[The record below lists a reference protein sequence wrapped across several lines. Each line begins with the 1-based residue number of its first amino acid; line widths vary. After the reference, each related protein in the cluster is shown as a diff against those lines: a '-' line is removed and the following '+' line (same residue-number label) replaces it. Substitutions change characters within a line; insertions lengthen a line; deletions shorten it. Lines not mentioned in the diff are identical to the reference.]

1 MPHPGRRNSS
11 IVRHFQSRRN
21 QLSGEEDARGSS
33 FGSVAKEDDDDE
45 LFGDHDDDDDG
56 QGNRK
61 GTPDAQFRQSQTK
74 VNPTTEEVLG
84 VSELQARKNA
94 LEAKFDEQF
103 PHLKIEKERQ
113 RKAKEDQKKWNDKP
127 LCR

>member
-45 LFGDHDDDDDG
+45 LFGDHDDDEDDD
-56 QGNRK
+56 NDDDR
-61 GTPDAQFRQSQTK
+61 
-74 VNPTTEEVLG
+74 TEEEG
-84 VSELQARKNA
+84 K
-94 LEAKFDEQF
+94 
-103 PHLKIEKERQ
+103 
-113 RKAKEDQKKWNDKP
+113 
-127 LCR
+127 